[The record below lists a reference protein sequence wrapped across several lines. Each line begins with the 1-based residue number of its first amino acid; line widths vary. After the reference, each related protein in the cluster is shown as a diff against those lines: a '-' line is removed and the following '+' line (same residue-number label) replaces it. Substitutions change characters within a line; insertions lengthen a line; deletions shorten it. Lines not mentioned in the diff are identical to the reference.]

1 MSQAIHSDKAP
12 AAIGPYSQA
21 VKAGDTVYLSGQ
33 IPLNPETMEVV
44 EGDISVKTRQVFNNL
59 SEVAK
64 AAGTELTNAVKI
76 NISVTDL
83 NDFAAVN
90 AVMEEFFEQP
100 FPARACV
107 QVAALPKGVPV
118 EIEAI
123 LYCPNV

>member
-1 MSQAIHSDKAP
+1 MTHQAIHTDKAP

-21 VKAGDTVYLSGQ
+21 IKAGNTVYLSGQ
-33 IPLNPETMEVV
+33 IPLDPTTMTVV
-44 EGDISVKTRQVFNNL
+44 EGDITVKTRQVFQNL

-64 AAGTELTNAVKI
+64 AAGGSLADAVKI

-83 NDFAAVN
+83 NDFADVN

-123 LYCPNV
+123 LSF